1 MRALLKAASSRPIG
15 TLQLNDGHLAGDHV
29 RDAVDIE
36 RADSGA
42 S

>member
-1 MRALLKAASSRPIG
+1 MKALLQAASSRPIG
-15 TLQLNDGHLAGDHV
+15 TLQLNDWRLADDHLQ
-29 RDAVDIE
+29 DAVVIE